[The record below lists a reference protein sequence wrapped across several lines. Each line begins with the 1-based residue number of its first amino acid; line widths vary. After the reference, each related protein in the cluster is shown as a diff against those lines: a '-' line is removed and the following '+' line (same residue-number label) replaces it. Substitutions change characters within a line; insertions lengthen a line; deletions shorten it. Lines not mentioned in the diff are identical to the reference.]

1 MVAERRVIV
10 VGAGIAG
17 LTAAFRLQRLGCSVL
32 VLERSTS
39 QHVGGRMASVAVNGY
54 HIDRGATLLSY
65 KNKYLLS
72 LIEDAG
78 LATEIISSPGE
89 SALVR
94 DRRVVQLRTGSA
106 RDVRHCFPTMRDYA
120 KVMADF
126 RRIKPLINSRDMS
139 TVAALDNESVS
150 GYAARRGLN
159 SSTLDYFLDPLGVT
173 HNLADPEQASVASP
187 FIALNRILN
196 GHGFF
201 TFRQGAGFVAEA
213 LAKQLTIEYQAEV
226 TAVEERKHDVTVTWA
241 TAGQEEHLAD
251 CEACVIATPPP
262 AMTRLYH
269 QLSPEVLD
277 YLRRLE
283 YAHAIHVNFCLD
295 EPTVEKQL
303 VLHYSRAEDPD
314 VAVTFLPH
322 NAAPQRVPAGK
333 GLATTYL
340 RSRWCRAHWDV
351 ADEEIVDQA
360 LQGLNRL
367 GAPAGLERNINGTY
381 VCRVA
386 PATIIR
392 RPGDYRALAGGVA
405 KELETPARVFFAGS
419 DYLADS
425 STNSASY
432 SGEKAAERAA
442 RYLGLPGGDNAFAG
456 AHRSD
461 PATVD
466 QGVDR
471 RR

>member
-17 LTAAFRLQRLGCSVL
+17 LTAAFRLQQLGCSVL
-32 VLERSTS
+32 VLERSAP
-39 QHVGGRMASVAVNGY
+39 QDVGGRMASVAVNGY

-78 LATEIISSPGE
+78 LARDIIPSPGE

-94 DRRVVQLRTGSA
+94 NRRIVRLRTGSL
-106 RDVRHCFPTMRDYA
+106 RDVKGSFPTIRDFA

-126 RRIKPLINSRDMS
+126 RRIRPLINSRDMS
-139 TVAALDNESVS
+139 TMAAWDNESVS
-150 GYAARRGLN
+150 GYAARRRL
-159 SSTLDYFLDPLGVT
+159 SSGTLDYFLDPLGVT
-173 HNLADPEQASVASP
+173 HNLADPEQTSVASP
-187 FIALNRILN
+187 FIALNRILH

-201 TFRQGAGFVAEA
+201 TFQQGAGFVAEA
-213 LAKQLTIEYQAEV
+213 ISRQLTVEYHAEV
-226 TAVEERKHDVTVTWA
+226 TEVEQHKHDVTVTWA
-241 TAGQEEHLAD
+241 TAGGEEHLMQ
-251 CEACVIATPPP
+251 CEVCVIATPPP
-262 AMTRLYH
+262 VMTRLYG
-269 QLSPEVLD
+269 QLSPELGD

-295 EPTVEKQL
+295 EPTREKQL

-314 VAVTFLPH
+314 LGVTFLPH
-322 NAAPQRVPAGK
+322 NAAAQRVPAGK

-340 RSRWCRAHWDV
+340 RSRWCRSHWHL
-351 ADEEIVDQA
+351 ADEQIVDRA
-360 LQGLNRL
+360 LRGLSRV
-367 GAPAGLERNINGTY
+367 GAPTGLESKINGTY

-392 RPGDYRALAGGVA
+392 RPGDYRALAGGLS
-405 KELETPARVFFAGS
+405 KELEGPTRVLFAGS

-432 SGEKAAERAA
+432 SGQKAAESAA
-442 RYLGLPGGDNAFAG
+442 RYLGL
-456 AHRSD
+456 RSD
-461 PATVD
+461 VSSREPTAWTLT
-466 QGVDR
+466 R
-471 RR
+471 